1 MTTLSAEE
9 ALARLARPETVLVD
23 VRESEELAKTGRIA
37 GAVHVPRGVLEFQ
50 ADPASPTHKAELGGG
65 RSLILY
71 CASGNRSA
79 LAAKALQE
87 MGLGPVAHVAGG
99 FAALEK
105 AAGWSSRP
113 DRRRSPARVLPPGG
127 TRNGVPVFGERDRH
141 RTGPCWIHSCRL
153 RVAPPHTALPTRLP
167 MPAVTAMARAPQK
180 ATRAV
185 AFGTAAPPARAP
197 RAPRTARKTSEAP
210 DTV

>member
-1 MTTLSAEE
+1 MERAMEASMTTKSAKDLVAEASREVTTLSAEE
-9 ALARLARPETVLVD
+9 ALDRLARTETVLVD

-87 MGLGPVAHVAGG
+87 MGLAPVAHVAGG

-105 AAGWSSRP
+105 AGGLVE
-113 DRRRSPARVLPPGG
+113 PA
-127 TRNGVPVFGERDRH
+127 
-141 RTGPCWIHSCRL
+141 
-153 RVAPPHTALPTRLP
+153 
-167 MPAVTAMARAPQK
+167 
-180 ATRAV
+180 
-185 AFGTAAPPARAP
+185 
-197 RAPRTARKTSEAP
+197 
-210 DTV
+210 

>member
-1 MTTLSAEE
+1 MTLRSAKNLVAEANREVTTLSAEE
-9 ALARLARPETVLVD
+9 ALAHLAQPDTVLVD

-87 MGLGPVAHVAGG
+87 MGLAPVAHVAGG
-99 FAALEK
+99 FSALEK
-105 AAGWSSRP
+105 AGGAVE
-113 DRRRSPARVLPPGG
+113 PA
-127 TRNGVPVFGERDRH
+127 
-141 RTGPCWIHSCRL
+141 
-153 RVAPPHTALPTRLP
+153 
-167 MPAVTAMARAPQK
+167 
-180 ATRAV
+180 
-185 AFGTAAPPARAP
+185 
-197 RAPRTARKTSEAP
+197 
-210 DTV
+210 